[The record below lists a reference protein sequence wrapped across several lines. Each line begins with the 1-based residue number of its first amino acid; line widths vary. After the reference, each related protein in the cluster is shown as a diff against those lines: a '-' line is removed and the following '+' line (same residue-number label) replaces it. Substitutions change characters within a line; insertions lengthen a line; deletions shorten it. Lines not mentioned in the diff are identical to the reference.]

1 MIDRL
6 LNIDR
11 RIIFVFVFI
20 GVAVPLLLDFNL
32 PVKITPSSQAMY
44 DRIEQVAAEGEGIV
58 LLSFS
63 YGPSTVPEI
72 QPMVLSIL
80 RHCFSHDLKVV
91 AICLWPDAVGLAQQ
105 ALETVSAEYGK
116 EYGAD
121 YAFMGYKPGGAIV
134 IVNMGQDLHS
144 AYPQDNWGKASS
156 ELEVTSN
163 IHSLRDFDFVI
174 DFAAGNS
181 VDHWWVPYGQEKYKF
196 PLGAGCT
203 AVVAPDL
210 KPYQNSGQLVGML
223 GGLAGAAEY
232 EKLVGQPGSAT
243 AAMTSQSSTHLIL
256 IAFIVLGNA
265 MYFISRRSARSQ

>member
-11 RIIFVFVFI
+11 RIIFIFVFI
-20 GVAVPLLLDFNL
+20 GVVVPLLLDFSL
-32 PVKITPSSQAMY
+32 PVKITPSAQAVY

-63 YGPSTVPEI
+63 YGPSTVPEV

-80 RHCFSHDLKVV
+80 RHCFRHDLKVV

-156 ELEVTSN
+156 ELEVTRDV
-163 IHSLRDFDFVI
+163 HSLRDFDFVI

-196 PLGAGCT
+196 PLAAGCT
-203 AVVAPDL
+203 AIVAPDL
-210 KPYQNSGQLVGML
+210 KPYQNSGQLVGIL

-232 EKLVGQPGSAT
+232 EKLVGQPGTAT

-256 IAFIVLGNA
+256 IIFIVLGNA